1 MIEELSEYIQKNA
14 DSVSSQDIATVIK
27 LAGWKS
33 WAIPAATAAVG
44 VGGGILGSH
53 ALSKRDVATEKS
65 EADTKAL
72 LAGVAGLGAGY
83 FVGKGLPSFGPSNS
97 ADLYAD
103 DQSLDYQDMDYI
115 FGR

>member
-1 MIEELSEYIQKNA
+1 MIEELSEYIQKHA
-14 DSVSSQDIATVIK
+14 DSVSSQDIATVVK

-33 WAIPAATAAVG
+33 WAYPTAAAALG
-44 VGGGILGSH
+44 VGGGVLGSH
-53 ALSKRDVATEKS
+53 ALNKRDVATEKS

-83 FVGKGLPSFGPSNS
+83 FVGKGLPTFGPSNS
-97 ADLYAD
+97 AELYAD